1 MIGLT
6 SISNRRTNNAIDYCG
21 LNFWKVLTS
30 AENNNNNNIFFD
42 VFIAILWRWCIFY
55 LSHLVT
61 KPTKW
66 HVRPAKTQIS
76 PVWSE
81 SSLCAQ
87 WVAKDLSFLH
97 ADSEDWSDWVDAQA
111 ELCLRWAHS
120 HIVGFVMRRLIFLS
134 SSRWQSVWVY
144 IHLMQILNA
153 DISYLQGVPKNRV
166 PFHMSLIMRKHAYAI
181 CNQQRCRPACA
192 PAQSD
197 HTFVV
202 RCLDSI
208 ISQISIAEISSL

>member
-134 SSRWQSVWVY
+134 SSRWQSVW
-144 IHLMQILNA
+144 ILYPFNA
-153 DISYLQGVPKNRV
+153 DIKCRYLLFTGCPKKSCTVSYEPHHEKTCLC
-166 PFHMSLIMRKHAYAI
+166 HMQSTKVQTSLRTRAVWSHL
-181 CNQQRCRPACA
+181 CC
-192 PAQSD
+192 
-197 HTFVV
+197 
-202 RCLDSI
+202 
-208 ISQISIAEISSL
+208 SLPR